1 MRSSVLATAIFVLA
15 AAGAGP
21 LAQAPQQAPAAA
33 QNFEVASIKPSNPNP
48 TGPLGATPMV
58 LPALGRL
65 TSQNVTLRM
74 LVMTAYNR
82 QPFEIIGGTP
92 WWNQNKFDITA
103 KAEDGSA
110 NLDQM
115 RMMLRGLLAD
125 RFKLKAHAETREVPV
140 YNLVLAR
147 SDGKLGPKMKASTD
161 TCPDFKEQQQKM
173 LEAIAK
179 GGVSALQ
186 SLMGKPGENKP
197 CSMTQIPPS
206 PDNLAL
212 GFKATGQSLE
222 LMVTLLTQ
230 LSGRPVI
237 NKTGLTGPYDFELSI
252 SLQALAAL
260 YQELGVTLPLPPNL
274 PEGPALMTTI
284 QEDLGL
290 KLDSQRAP
298 SEVLVVDGAELPTP
312 D

>member
-1 MRSSVLATAIFVLA
+1 MRSPALATVTLVLA
-15 AAGAGP
+15 ATGVAL
-21 LAQAPQQAPAAA
+21 LAQAPPAAPAA
-33 QNFEVASIKPSNPNP
+33 QQSFEVASVKPSNPNP

-65 TSQNVTLRM
+65 TAQNVTLRM

>member
-1 MRSSVLATAIFVLA
+1 
-15 AAGAGP
+15 
-21 LAQAPQQAPAAA
+21 
-33 QNFEVASIKPSNPNP
+33 
-48 TGPLGATPMV
+48 
-58 LPALGRL
+58 
-65 TSQNVTLRM
+65 
-74 LVMTAYNR
+74 
-82 QPFEIIGGTP
+82 
-92 WWNQNKFDITA
+92 
-103 KAEDGSA
+103 
-110 NLDQM
+110 
-115 RMMLRGLLAD
+115 
-125 RFKLKAHAETREVPV
+125 
-140 YNLVLAR
+140 
-147 SDGKLGPKMKASTD
+147 
-161 TCPDFKEQQQKM
+161 
-173 LEAIAK
+173 
-179 GGVSALQ
+179 
-186 SLMGKPGENKP
+186 
-197 CSMTQIPPS
+197 MTQIPPS